1 MCQFQYRLEIR
12 EYTTKEGRA
21 PFSEWLLQLEDRRSR
36 ARILVRLNRIRL
48 GNLRDSKSVGQSVF
62 ELRMTFGPGFRVY
75 FARGGMTV
83 ILLLCGADKRAQSK
97 DIQKAKDCWADYRSR
112 DNGQE

>member
-1 MCQFQYRLEIR
+1 MEIR
-12 EYTTKEGRA
+12 EYATKDGRA
-21 PFSEWLLQLEDRRSR
+21 PFSEWLLRLKDRRVR

-48 GNLRDSKSVGQSVF
+48 GNLGDSKSVGQGVF

-75 FARGGMTV
+75 FARDGMTL
-83 ILLLCGADKRAQSK
+83 ILLLCGGDKRAQSK
-97 DIQKAKDCWADYRSR
+97 NIQKAQDYWADYRSR